1 MYMASS
7 YTNMFVFMIVT
18 LIYFLKKPKMTLD
31 DTKDPSK
38 YTRSVYM
45 VLGIYFLAV
54 TVLQWVINVI
64 TITSTCGGSIAENI
78 GSAGLYTVIPWTFI
92 FGVVILT
99 LIVFPGFKSAFSD
112 VIGYYY
118 ISFISVSIPGFAT
131 PMSVNGMLTELLVD
145 KEIDQAIEKSDNK
158 SSLQDAADMI
168 IKICGNKSI
177 LINQMQPDNFESYWK
192 LLNPLMKPKYKGDG
206 GAELKKSLFD
216 MVVTRDNVGEM
227 MWYIYTG
234 ILLSSI
240 VQMKL
245 ASRRCA
251 SSPATMEKN
260 YQSFLE
266 TEQKKKEEELRSTD
280 MNYVIAG

>member
-1 MYMASS
+1 MASS

>member
-1 MYMASS
+1 
-7 YTNMFVFMIVT
+7 MFVFMIVT

-78 GSAGLYTVIPWTFI
+78 GAAGLYTVIPWTFI

-145 KEIDQAIEKSDNK
+145 KDIDQAIEKSDNK

-280 MNYVIAG
+280 TNYVIAG

>member
-78 GSAGLYTVIPWTFI
+78 GAAGLYTVIPWTFI

-145 KEIDQAIEKSDNK
+145 KDIDQAIEKSDNK

>member
-1 MYMASS
+1 
-7 YTNMFVFMIVT
+7 
-18 LIYFLKKPKMTLD
+18 
-31 DTKDPSK
+31 
-38 YTRSVYM
+38 
-45 VLGIYFLAV
+45 
-54 TVLQWVINVI
+54 
-64 TITSTCGGSIAENI
+64 
-78 GSAGLYTVIPWTFI
+78 
-92 FGVVILT
+92 
-99 LIVFPGFKSAFSD
+99 
-112 VIGYYY
+112 
-118 ISFISVSIPGFAT
+118 
-131 PMSVNGMLTELLVD
+131 MSVNGMLTELLVD

>member
-1 MYMASS
+1 MASS

-78 GSAGLYTVIPWTFI
+78 GAAGLYTVIPWTFI

-145 KEIDQAIEKSDNK
+145 KDIDQAIEKSDNK